1 MNVTEFRT
9 AIKEKFQCGKSD
21 ADTIYKN
28 IVSIINDKLVSG
40 ESVEL
45 QGIGTLKIVERA
57 GRTGMNPSTKEKIII
72 PAKKA
77 IKFKTCATIDRKLN
91 S

>member
-9 AIKEKFQCGKSD
+9 AIRAEFECGKSD
-21 ADTIYKN
+21 ADTIYKKF
-28 IVSIINDKLVSG
+28 VSIINDKLVSG

-57 GRTGMNPSTKEKIII
+57 GRTGMNPKTKEPINI

-91 S
+91 G

>member
-9 AIKEKFQCGKSD
+9 AIRAEFECSNKD

-28 IVSIINDKLVSG
+28 FVSIIGDTLVSG

-57 GRTGMNPSTKEKIII
+57 GRTGMNPKTKEAINI
-72 PAKKA
+72 PAKKSISFKA
-77 IKFKTCATIDRKLN
+77 SSTIKKRLN

>member
-1 MNVTEFRT
+1 MNVTEFKT
-9 AIKEKFQCGKSD
+9 AISAKFQCSKSD

-28 IVSIINDKLVSG
+28 IVSIINDTLVSG
-40 ESVEL
+40 EEVEL
-45 QGIGTLKIVERA
+45 QGIGTLKIAERA
-57 GRTGMNPSTKEKIII
+57 GRNGINPKTKEPIVI

-77 IKFKTCATIDRKLN
+77 VTFKLSSTMKKKLN

>member
-9 AIKEKFQCGKSD
+9 AIKEEFQCSNKD

-28 IVSIINDKLVSG
+28 FVSFISDKLVSG

-57 GRTGMNPSTKEKIII
+57 GRTGRNPKTKEAINI

-77 IKFKTCATIDRKLN
+77 IKFKTSPKFKEKLN

>member
-9 AIKEKFQCGKSD
+9 AIRAEFECSNKD
-21 ADTIYKN
+21 ADTIYKKF
-28 IVSIINDKLVSG
+28 VSIINDKLVSG

-57 GRTGMNPSTKEKIII
+57 RRTGMNPKTKEAISI

>member
-1 MNVTEFRT
+1 MNVTEFRKT
-9 AIKEKFQCGKSD
+9 ISEKFQCSNKD
-21 ADTIYKN
+21 AGTIYKKF
-28 IVSIINDKLVSG
+28 VSIINDKLVSG

-57 GRTGMNPSTKEKIII
+57 GRTGMNPKTKESINI

>member
-1 MNVTEFRT
+1 MNVTDFRK
-9 AIKEKFQCGKSD
+9 AISVKLQCSNKD

-28 IVSIINDKLVSG
+28 IVSIISDTLVSG

-45 QGIGTLKIVERA
+45 QGIGTLKIVERS
-57 GRTGMNPSTKEKIII
+57 GRTGRNPKTKEAIHI

-77 IKFKTCATIDRKLN
+77 IIFKTGSKFKEKLN

>member
-1 MNVTEFRT
+1 MNVTEFKT
-9 AIKEKFQCGKSD
+9 AISAKFQCSNKD

-28 IVSIINDKLVSG
+28 IVSIISDTLVSG

-45 QGIGTLKIVERA
+45 QGIGTFKLSERKERN
-57 GRTGMNPSTKEKIII
+57 GVNPSTKEKIVI
-72 PAKKA
+72 PASKSVS
-77 IKFKTCATIDRKLN
+77 FKTSSTIKKRLN

>member
-1 MNVTEFRT
+1 MNVTEFKT
-9 AIKEKFQCGKSD
+9 AISAKFQCSNKD

-28 IVSIINDKLVSG
+28 FVSIISDKLVSG

-57 GRTGMNPSTKEKIII
+57 GRTGMNPKTKEPINI

-91 S
+91 G